1 MQSIKQKKGFEQRT
15 SCSKTILG
23 IVGSPRRGANTE
35 TLVDSVLAGAAEYGA
50 VSEKVFLHDMKIAP
64 CRACNSC
71 QKTGKCIQQDD
82 MEILVDLMQRC
93 DVWVFGTPIY
103 WWGPSAQ
110 FKAFVDRWYGI
121 DQRIFQG
128 KQIIL
133 TIPMGGRDDHYAR
146 HTVGMFKD
154 ICNYLGMECLEVV
167 VAPGMTGIRS
177 AQENYRLI
185 ETAKDAGAT
194 AANHG

>member
-1 MQSIKQKKGFEQRT
+1 MQSVKQHSDFEQPS
-15 SCSKTILG
+15 SCCKTILG

-35 TLVDSVLAGAAEYGA
+35 TLVDSVLAGATENGA
-50 VSEKVFLHDMKIAP
+50 TATKVILPELTIAP
-64 CRACNSC
+64 CQACNKC
-71 QKTGKCIQQDD
+71 QRDDNCVHEDD
-82 MEILVDLMQRC
+82 MESLMELMEKS

-110 FKAFVDRWYGI
+110 FKIFIDRWYGV

-128 KQIIL
+128 KQVIL

-154 ICNYLGMECLEVV
+154 ICNYLGMICVEVI
-167 VAPGMTGIRS
+167 VAPGMTGNNS
-177 AQENYRLI
+177 AQENISLL
-185 ETAKDAGAT
+185 EEVKEAGSSIS
-194 AANHG
+194 NYE

>member
-35 TLVDSVLAGAAEYGA
+35 TLVDSVLAGASENGA
-50 VSEKVFLHDMKIAP
+50 TTTKVILSELRIAP
-64 CRACNSC
+64 CRACNKCQRDGSC
-71 QKTGKCIQQDD
+71 IHEDD
-82 MEILVDLMQRC
+82 MGALVELMEKN
-93 DVWVFGTPIY
+93 DIWVFGTPIF

-133 TIPMGGRDDHYAR
+133 TIPMGGRDAHYAR

-167 VAPGMTGIRS
+167 VAPGMTGLRS
-177 AQENYRLI
+177 AQENFRLLR
-185 ETAKDAGAT
+185 TAKDAGAT
-194 AANHG
+194 AANHE